1 MERTVKPGEF
11 YRHFK
16 NKMYQIVAVATHSET
31 KEKMVVYQALYGDY
45 GVYVRPYEMFISEVD
60 REKYPN
66 VKQRYRFER
75 IEVADL
81 IAADSGTASET
92 AEADQQTDGNAE
104 NVLKNKAGQIEWKA
118 EKESAENRKT
128 REEAANK
135 QIEKII
141 KEKED
146 PTETK
151 EKETE
156 ETEEDQ
162 SDDFEL
168 VDLGEETV
176 EDGEPDPN
184 FLRFLETDS
193 YEIRMECLK
202 RMLHTASQRDLDSM
216 YLVLDMKPE
225 SGSVEEQVGAI
236 ASFLRMQYR
245 YDGSRLR

>member
-66 VKQRYRFER
+66 VKQKYRFER
-75 IEVADL
+75 VDEADL
-81 IAADSGTASET
+81 IADPGMDSGTAG
-92 AEADQQTDGNAE
+92 ADQKTDGNAE
-104 NVLKNKAGQIEWKA
+104 NISKNKAGQTKKKTE
-118 EKESAENRKT
+118 EESAENPKT
-128 REEAANK
+128 REEA
-135 QIEKII
+135 
-141 KEKED
+141 
-146 PTETK
+146 
-151 EKETE
+151 
-156 ETEEDQ
+156 EEDQ

-202 RMLHTASQRDLDSM
+202 KMLHTASQRDLDSI